1 MHRIYPINQTNRFQ
15 EVYSSSYET
24 KLTRQPIMSKN
35 RKDRSDIQVGNL
47 EKKCKLEPGII
58 RNTDQ
63 TDARSDKE
71 LGNLQREYGEEAM
84 KGMLGDEKASTEV
97 IREQPNS

>member
-1 MHRIYPINQTNRFQ
+1 
-15 EVYSSSYET
+15 
-24 KLTRQPIMSKN
+24 MSKT

-47 EKKCKLEPGII
+47 EKKHRLKPGTI

-71 LGNLQREYGEEAM
+71 LGTMHREYGEEAM
-84 KGMLGDEKASTEV
+84 EGMLEPEGKPEKTEDKKTDK
-97 IREQPNS
+97 

>member
-1 MHRIYPINQTNRFQ
+1 
-15 EVYSSSYET
+15 
-24 KLTRQPIMSKN
+24 MSKT

-47 EKKCKLEPGII
+47 EKKHKLEPGTI

-71 LGNLQREYGEEAM
+71 LGHLQREYGEEAM
-84 KGMLGDEKASTEV
+84 KGMLGEQSESTEGDSKEKG
-97 IREQPNS
+97 R

>member
-1 MHRIYPINQTNRFQ
+1 
-15 EVYSSSYET
+15 
-24 KLTRQPIMSKN
+24 MSKI

-47 EKKCKLEPGII
+47 EKKHKLKPGTV

-71 LGNLQREYGEEAM
+71 LGRLHREYGEEAM
-84 KGMLGDEKASTEV
+84 KEMLGEKSDSAEV
-97 IREQPNS
+97 EWNKPSGQR

>member
-1 MHRIYPINQTNRFQ
+1 
-15 EVYSSSYET
+15 
-24 KLTRQPIMSKN
+24 MSKT

-47 EKKCKLEPGII
+47 EKKHKLEPGTI

-71 LGNLQREYGEEAM
+71 LGHLQREYGEEAM
-84 KGMLGDEKASTEV
+84 KGMLGESSELAEGDRETEG
-97 IREQPNS
+97 S